1 MKTLVIH
8 PFDISTQFL
17 SAIYEGKLDNDDWL
31 ILTEEYSR
39 RSIKEEIKKHDRIIM
54 MGHGDDRGLFGHGH
68 YVINKQ
74 NVYYLKQK
82 QCVFIWCNADVF
94 VSKYHLTGL
103 YTGMIIS
110 EWEEAIMYCIRVANS
125 EFITTSNNFFAN
137 TIGIHLDKPDRL
149 DLIRETYTSENNP
162 IIQFNNKNIYEK

>member
-17 SAIYEGKLDNDDWL
+17 SAIYEGKQEDEDWL

-39 RSIKEEIKKHDRIIM
+39 RSIKEEIKAHDRIIM
-54 MGHGDDRGLFGHGH
+54 MGHGDDRGLFGHDH

-74 NVYYLKQK
+74 NIYYLKQK
-82 QCVFIWCNADVF
+82 QCIFIWCNADVF
-94 VSKYHLTGL
+94 VRKYHLTGF

-110 EWEEAIMYCIRVANS
+110 EWEEAIMYSIHTVNS
-125 EFITTSNNFFAN
+125 EFITTSNNFFAH
-137 TIGIHLDKPDRL
+137 TIATYLEHPNRL
-149 DLIRETYTSENNP
+149 ELIRETYTSENNP
-162 IIQFNNKNIYEK
+162 IIQFNNNNIFEK